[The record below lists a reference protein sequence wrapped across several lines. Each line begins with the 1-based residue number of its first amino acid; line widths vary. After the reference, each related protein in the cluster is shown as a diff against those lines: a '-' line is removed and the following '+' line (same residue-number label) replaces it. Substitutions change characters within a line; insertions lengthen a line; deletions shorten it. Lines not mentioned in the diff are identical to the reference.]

1 MASQN
6 MKLATWVRNY
16 DRANFARSERKTD
29 VNDDR
34 LEVDRKELPGPNHY
48 QNISEIFL
56 SNKERNYGSRFGKA
70 QRKTAFDSIE

>member
-48 QNISEIFL
+48 
-56 SNKERNYGSRFGKA
+56 
-70 QRKTAFDSIE
+70 